1 MDKVVY
7 FQQQVTQKPLMKAV
21 HTSKKIKSCSLDK
34 LVSMKKVEISSYE
47 KDKEILLNDFDLDAN
62 EIFSWFRG
70 TTDFLTLNSRKNSP
84 TTKPEVKSH

>member
-1 MDKVVY
+1 
-7 FQQQVTQKPLMKAV
+7 MKSA

-34 LVSMKKVEISSYE
+34 LVGMKKVENSIYE

-70 TTDFLTLNSRKNSP
+70 TTDSLTLNSRKNSSA
-84 TTKPEVKSH
+84 TKPEVKLLYSS